1 MRIKLILIKPAHRAC
16 GKILVMG
23 HAIKTITLHPAV
35 PQAGCGACLHDSG
48 APVCRAVLGE
58 ACLAPELHGSPTA
71 VQRVMAA
78 LGPALGFTAD
88 ARNADAGA
96 GQVLRL
102 SVLPGEV
109 DLVLSGA
116 LRCGGAALAEAAF
129 AALRGLLPDT
139 DIYVRN
145 AA

>member
-1 MRIKLILIKPAHRAC
+1 MLA
-16 GKILVMG
+16 MG
-23 HAIKTITLHPAV
+23 HAIKTITLHPVA
-35 PQAGCGACLHDSG
+35 PPSGCGSCLHDSG

-58 ACLAPELHGSPTA
+58 ACLAPELHGSPSA